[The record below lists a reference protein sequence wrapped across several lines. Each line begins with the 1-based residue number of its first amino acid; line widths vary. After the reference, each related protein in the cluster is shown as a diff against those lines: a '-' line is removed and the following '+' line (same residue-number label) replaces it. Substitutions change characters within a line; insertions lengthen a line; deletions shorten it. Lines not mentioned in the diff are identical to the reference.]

1 MWFNLKGGFRIEV
14 AATTGSSDELGSGA
28 SAANVELG

>member
-1 MWFNLKGGFRIEV
+1 LKGGFQIEV
-14 AATTGSSDELGSGA
+14 TATIGNSDELGGGT